1 MGIKD
6 LFKKYPEELRLHKY
20 AVIEKLRER
29 IGDDDDRVARETLH
43 ELFKSVIH
51 AGCKEVIFV
60 FFFV

>member
-29 IGDDDDRVARETLH
+29 IGDDDRVAQETLH
-43 ELFKSVIH
+43 DLFNSVIH

>member
-29 IGDDDDRVARETLH
+29 IGDDDGVAQKTLH
-43 ELFKSVIH
+43 ELFKSAIN
-51 AGCKEVIFV
+51 AGCKEVIFF